1 MTRGNKTNILS
12 GKNHVPKI
20 HLKSFFSV
28 TVLSPAGSL
37 MQFTVQ
43 FTKYG
48 KVSLE
53 TDFWEVGGFFFFV
66 CFFPNGKLLYQLLVR
81 FAAGTSRWTSA

>member
-1 MTRGNKTNILS
+1 MYCL
-12 GKNHVPKI
+12 GKIMFIKHT
-20 HLKSFFSV
+20 LKVSFQSQWKD
-28 TVLSPAGSL
+28 TSTLSPAGSL

-53 TDFWEVGGFFFFV
+53 TDF
-66 CFFPNGKLLYQLLVR
+66 
-81 FAAGTSRWTSA
+81 